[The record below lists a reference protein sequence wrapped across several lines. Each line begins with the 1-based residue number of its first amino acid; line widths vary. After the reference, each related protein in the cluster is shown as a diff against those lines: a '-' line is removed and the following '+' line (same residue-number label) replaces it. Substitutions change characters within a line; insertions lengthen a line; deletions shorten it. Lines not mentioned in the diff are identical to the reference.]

1 MEVDN
6 MRKTKQSKQK
16 TTQEVVAYMRRQS
29 RVDSRYMN
37 MEYEDYRFRWRNW
50 LKEKDKR
57 QAGYM
62 SALLSDSPN
71 LDNLYVCE
79 AIYSYKKSGF
89 M

>member
-1 MEVDN
+1 
-6 MRKTKQSKQK
+6 MRKTKQSKQE

-29 RVDSRYMN
+29 KIDARYLN
-37 MEYEDYRFRWRNW
+37 IKYDDYRFRWRNW
-50 LKEKDKR
+50 LKERDKR

-89 M
+89 MQ

>member
-1 MEVDN
+1 
-6 MRKTKQSKQK
+6 MRKTKQSKQG
-16 TTQEVVAYMRRQS
+16 TTREIIAYMRRQS
-29 RVDSRYMN
+29 KVDARYLN
-37 MEYEDYRFRWRNW
+37 IKYDDYRFRWRNW
-50 LKEKDKR
+50 LKEKDER

-89 M
+89 MQ

>member
-1 MEVDN
+1 
-6 MRKTKQSKQK
+6 MRKTKRSKQE
-16 TTQEVVAYMRRQS
+16 TTQEVVAYMRRKS
-29 RVDSRYMN
+29 RIDASYMN

-89 M
+89 MQ

>member
-1 MEVDN
+1 MK
-6 MRKTKQSKQK
+6 KTKRSKQE

-29 RVDSRYMN
+29 KVDARYLN
-37 MEYEDYRFRWRNW
+37 IKYDDYRFRWRNW
-50 LKEKDKR
+50 LKERDKR

-89 M
+89 MQ

>member
-1 MEVDN
+1 
-6 MRKTKQSKQK
+6 MRKTKQSKQG
-16 TTQEVVAYMRRQS
+16 TTREIIAYMRRQS
-29 RVDSRYMN
+29 KVDARYLN
-37 MEYEDYRFRWRNW
+37 IKYDDYRFRWRNW

-89 M
+89 MQ

>member
-1 MEVDN
+1 
-6 MRKTKQSKQK
+6 MRKTKQSKQE

-29 RVDSRYMN
+29 RIDARYMN

-79 AIYSYKKSGF
+79 AIHSYKKSGF
-89 M
+89 MQ

>member
-1 MEVDN
+1 
-6 MRKTKQSKQK
+6 MRKTKQSKQE
-16 TTQEVVAYMRRQS
+16 TIQEVVAYMRRQS
-29 RVDSRYMN
+29 RIDARYMN
-37 MEYEDYRFRWRNW
+37 MKYEDYRFRWRNW

-89 M
+89 MQ

>member
-1 MEVDN
+1 M
-6 MRKTKQSKQK
+6 KQTKQSKQK

-29 RVDSRYMN
+29 RIDARYMN

-50 LKEKDKR
+50 LKENEKR
-57 QAGYM
+57 KTGYM
-62 SALLSDSPN
+62 LTLLSDNPN

-89 M
+89 MQ

>member
-1 MEVDN
+1 
-6 MRKTKQSKQK
+6 MRKTKQSKQE

-29 RVDSRYMN
+29 KIDARYLN
-37 MEYEDYRFRWRNW
+37 IKYDDYRFRWRNW
-50 LKEKDKR
+50 LKERDKR

-89 M
+89 IQ

>member
-1 MEVDN
+1 
-6 MRKTKQSKQK
+6 MRKTKRSKQE

-29 RVDSRYMN
+29 KVDARYLN
-37 MEYEDYRFRWRNW
+37 IKYDDYRFRWRNW
-50 LKEKDKR
+50 LKERDKR

-79 AIYSYKKSGF
+79 AIYSYKKRGF
-89 M
+89 MQ

>member
-1 MEVDN
+1 
-6 MRKTKQSKQK
+6 MRKTKQSKQE

-29 RVDSRYMN
+29 KVDSRYLN
-37 MEYEDYRFRWRNW
+37 IKYEDYRFRWGNW
-50 LKEKDKR
+50 LKERDKR

-89 M
+89 MQ

>member
-1 MEVDN
+1 
-6 MRKTKQSKQK
+6 MRKTKQSKQR

-29 RVDSRYMN
+29 RVDARYMN
-37 MEYEDYRFRWRNW
+37 MKYEDYRFRWRNW

-71 LDNLYVCE
+71 LDNIYVCE

-89 M
+89 MQ

>member
-1 MEVDN
+1 MG
-6 MRKTKQSKQK
+6 KTKRSKQE

-29 RVDSRYMN
+29 KVDARYMN

-50 LKEKDKR
+50 LKERDKR
-57 QAGYM
+57 RAGYM
-62 SALLSDSPN
+62 SAILSDSPN

-89 M
+89 MQ

>member
-1 MEVDN
+1 
-6 MRKTKQSKQK
+6 MRKTKRSKQE

-29 RVDSRYMN
+29 KVDARYLN
-37 MEYEDYRFRWRNW
+37 IKYDDYRFRWRNW
-50 LKEKDKR
+50 LKERDKR

-89 M
+89 MQ

>member
-1 MEVDN
+1 
-6 MRKTKQSKQK
+6 MRKIKQSKQK
-16 TTQEVVAYMRRQS
+16 TTQEVVAYMSRQS
-29 RVDSRYMN
+29 RVDARYMN
-37 MEYEDYRFRWRNW
+37 MKYEDYRFRWRNW

-71 LDNLYVCE
+71 LDNIYVCE

-89 M
+89 MQ

>member
-1 MEVDN
+1 
-6 MRKTKQSKQK
+6 MRKTKQSKQE

-29 RVDSRYMN
+29 RIDARYMN
-37 MEYEDYRFRWRNW
+37 IKYEDYRFRWRNW

-79 AIYSYKKSGF
+79 AIYSYKKNGF
-89 M
+89 MQ

>member
-1 MEVDN
+1 
-6 MRKTKQSKQK
+6 MRKTRQSKQK

-29 RVDSRYMN
+29 RVDARYMN

-50 LKEKDKR
+50 LKENDKR
-57 QAGYM
+57 KAGYM

-89 M
+89 MQ

>member
-1 MEVDN
+1 
-6 MRKTKQSKQK
+6 MRKTKQSKQE

-29 RVDSRYMN
+29 RIDAHYMN

-89 M
+89 MQ

>member
-1 MEVDN
+1 
-6 MRKTKQSKQK
+6 MRKTKQSKQE

-29 RVDSRYMN
+29 KIDARYLN
-37 MEYEDYRFRWRNW
+37 IKYDDYRFRWRNW

-89 M
+89 IQ

>member
-1 MEVDN
+1 
-6 MRKTKQSKQK
+6 MRKTKQSKQE
-16 TTQEVVAYMRRQS
+16 TTQEVIAYMRRQS
-29 RVDSRYMN
+29 RIDARYMN

-50 LKEKDKR
+50 LKEKGKR

-89 M
+89 MR

>member
-1 MEVDN
+1 
-6 MRKTKQSKQK
+6 MRKTKQSKQG

-29 RVDSRYMN
+29 RIDARYMN

-50 LKEKDKR
+50 LKERDKR

-89 M
+89 MQ

>member
-1 MEVDN
+1 
-6 MRKTKQSKQK
+6 MRKTKQSKQE

-29 RVDSRYMN
+29 RIDARYLN
-37 MEYEDYRFRWRNW
+37 IKYDDYRFRWRNW

-89 M
+89 MQ